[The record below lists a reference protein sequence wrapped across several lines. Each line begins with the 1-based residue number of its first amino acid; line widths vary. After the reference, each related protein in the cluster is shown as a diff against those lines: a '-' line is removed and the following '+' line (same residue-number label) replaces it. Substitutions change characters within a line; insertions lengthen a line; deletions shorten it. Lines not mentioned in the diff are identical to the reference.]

1 VRVRVYA
8 LTWLTYA
15 SYYLGRKGL
24 SVTKATMVRTGVA
37 DEGILALLDG
47 VYLIAYAL
55 GQPAS
60 GLLGDRVGA
69 RRLLS
74 AGLLLSAAACAF
86 FGLSSAVVPFLFAFT
101 LNGFAQSTG
110 WPGTNKAMADWT
122 PPERR
127 GRVMGLWATCYQVG
141 GVAATALASWLL
153 IHQGWRAVFFGP
165 ALWLAGLAVIVRFA
179 LPAGPPSAT
188 PAGLPGPSATPA
200 GLPGPSATPAGPAGP
215 GASAPTAAPT
225 GEERRAAR
233 RALVR
238 SPRVWSY
245 GLSYFCIKLIRYG
258 ILFWLPYYLVKV
270 LGYPEGSAGYYSTS
284 FEIGGVVGAIA
295 FGLLSD
301 RFRLLSRAAWAAVGL
316 GGLAVALGLYQAL
329 AASGPTLNFCLMAL
343 VGCLLFGPDA
353 LLSGVA
359 AQELGGR
366 YAAGAAVGI
375 VNGVGSAGAVL
386 QGFLL
391 VGVSRHLGWS
401 AVFYAFLVFALL
413 GALALV
419 PSLRAVPAPRERP
432 A

>member
-1 VRVRVYA
+1 MTPPAPSPALGSPEASVRARVYA

-37 DEGILALLDG
+37 DEGVLALLDG
-47 VYLIAYAL
+47 AYLIAYAL

-60 GLLGDRVGA
+60 GLLGDRIGA

-74 AGLLLSAAACAF
+74 SGLLFSAAACAF
-86 FGLSSAVVPFLFAFT
+86 FGLSSAVVPFLIAFT

-153 IHQGWRAVFFGP
+153 THQGWRAVFFGP
-165 ALWLAGLAVIVRFA
+165 ALWLAGLAVVVHFA
-179 LPAGPPSAT
+179 LPAGA
-188 PAGLPGPSATPA
+188 
-200 GLPGPSATPAGPAGP
+200 P
-215 GASAPTAAPT
+215 GAAPAASPDPGTSTPKAAPT
-225 GEERRAAR
+225 GAERRAAR

-258 ILFWLPYYLVKV
+258 ILFWLPYYLVRV

-284 FEIGGVVGAIA
+284 FEIGGIVGAIT

-301 RFRLLSRAAWAAVGL
+301 RFRMLSRAAWAAVGL

-359 AQELGGR
+359 AQELGGQ

-419 PSLRAVPAPRERP
+419 PSLRPTPAPRERP